1 MAQQTLLTLAL
12 VVLLGSLVQVSSA
25 AKSEIF
31 VSEIILFR
39 RILRYSSQSVALSL
53 KK

>member
-1 MAQQTLLTLAL
+1 MVQQTLLTLAS

-31 VSEIILFR
+31 ENQFENNEILLTKR
-39 RILRYSSQSVALSL
+39 GS
-53 KK
+53 